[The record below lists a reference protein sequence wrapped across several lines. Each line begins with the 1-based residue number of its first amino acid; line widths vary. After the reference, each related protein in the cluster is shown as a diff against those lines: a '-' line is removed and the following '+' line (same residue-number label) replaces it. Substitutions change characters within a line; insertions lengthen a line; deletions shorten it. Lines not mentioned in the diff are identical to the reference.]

1 MSLPVAVGSRARQE
15 ERKRG
20 WGERERERDDG
31 KHAEKESQKNKRSH
45 TRHLCLCLGGCEFV
59 LRGSGESEHVH
70 AAALSGLLQFFW
82 HLNGKRVPKLTPQ
95 K

>member
-1 MSLPVAVGSRARQE
+1 MSLPVAVGSRARRE
-15 ERKRG
+15 EIKRG
-20 WGERERERDDG
+20 RGEREREMMESMQ
-31 KHAEKESQKNKRSH
+31 KNESQKNKRSH

>member
-15 ERKRG
+15 EIKRG
-20 WGERERERDDG
+20 RGEREMDDG
-31 KHAEKESQKNKRSH
+31 KHAEKESQKRQKRLH
-45 TRHLCLCLGGCEFV
+45 TRHLGLFLGGCEFV
-59 LRGSGESEHVH
+59 LRASGESEHVH
-70 AAALSGLLQFFW
+70 AAALRGLLQFFW